1 MGQTL
6 HTVPPPREQE
16 PLSERRAEC
25 VALSTTLLD
34 HLERAAVTASSLT
47 DKVRAAEPATG
58 GVVLTFQSMTDLLA
72 QVREMVLREQVD
84 LVEQY
89 ADALRRDEAGS

>member
-6 HTVPPPREQE
+6 HAVPPPREQE
-16 PLSERRAEC
+16 PLSQRRAEC
-25 VALSTTLLD
+25 VALSNQLLD

-47 DKVRAAEPATG
+47 DKVRDAEPKTG

-72 QVREMVLREQVD
+72 QVREMVLREQVG
-84 LVEQY
+84 LVEAY
-89 ADALRRDEAGS
+89 ADALRREEGQS